1 MAYNYKHH
9 GPRTGTPRLIEL
21 DIDAKRK
28 LTAEVQRRSP
38 GVPSPRLRQGRRM
51 GCSQIRVGRT
61 DVEPTEGA
69 GHGFDEGD
77 PTPERPNAHCDVPS
91 VSRTVGQAFGT
102 IATAAALSWAVQ
114 TTHDLI
120 QLLDYARGPAN
131 DGASAKVGKRLNNHC
146 ASPPQQDL
154 SLSPTISPSSGGA
167 HAWHVRLALGHPPSP
182 PGASPSYVASIADAG
197 EAHTRTRKAAAEA
210 AGRETR
216 RRRGSS
222 FVSPPAG

>member
-1 MAYNYKHH
+1 
-9 GPRTGTPRLIEL
+9 
-21 DIDAKRK
+21 
-28 LTAEVQRRSP
+28 V
-38 GVPSPRLRQGRRM
+38 

-69 GHGFDEGD
+69 GHGFDEGVKEARPLLAH

-91 VSRTVGQAFGT
+91 VSRTFGQAPGI

-131 DGASAKVGKRLNNHC
+131 DGASAKVGKRSNNHC
-146 ASPPQQDL
+146 ASPQQEL

-167 HAWHVRLALGHPPSP
+167 HAWHVRLALGHPPLHP
-182 PGASPSYVASIADAG
+182 PERALATWPQSQTLGSAY
-197 EAHTRTRKAAAEA
+197 AHPQN
-210 AGRETR
+210 
-216 RRRGSS
+216 SS
-222 FVSPPAG
+222 RSSRP